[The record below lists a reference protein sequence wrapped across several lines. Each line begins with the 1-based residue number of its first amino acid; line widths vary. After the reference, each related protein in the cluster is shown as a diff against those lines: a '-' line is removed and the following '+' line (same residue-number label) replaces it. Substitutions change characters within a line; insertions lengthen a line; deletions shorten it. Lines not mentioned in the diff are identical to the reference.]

1 MVAAFG
7 DGRCLL
13 LVAAASGA
21 RNAKRDDD
29 PPAKT
34 KPRPPHPWITPRDS
48 PAALNSILVPC
59 PELLGISC
67 ANARESRNGDSTNR
81 RPSATKFSPFARFGE
96 KYGARPS
103 ANSDTLA
110 QRTVC
115 AAHAFFGKA
124 ARRHGFDV
132 RHSTKRTRRETET
145 NDITSAARRGST
157 RARSMSPVI
166 AARDARRARDAVPIT
181 IGPRYLVSAAIEIHD
196 ATRAYEPGFVT
207 VEHTE
212 DARARDAIDVA
223 DDALTLP
230 AHDL

>member
-67 ANARESRNGDSTNR
+67 ANARESRNRDSTNR

-96 KYGARPS
+96 KYGAGPS

-132 RHSTKRTRRETET
+132 RYSTKRTRRETET
-145 NDITSAARRGST
+145 NDITSAAT
-157 RARSMSPVI
+157 RLNSSSI
-166 AARDARRARDAVPIT
+166 D
-181 IGPRYLVSAAIEIHD
+181 
-196 ATRAYEPGFVT
+196 EPGNRRSRCAPRSRRCADNDRPTLSCVRR
-207 VEHTE
+207 
-212 DARARDAIDVA
+212 DRDSRRNARV
-223 DDALTLP
+223 
-230 AHDL
+230 